1 MVGIRHVLIKPLQ
14 LLALLVSFDG
24 KVLGYGIDIRHDVG
38 YVIDVL
44 LSLPYYV
51 GHEVSVSC
59 HAQLFV

>member
-14 LLALLVSFDG
+14 LLTLLVSFDG

-38 YVIDVL
+38 YVVDVL
-44 LSLPYYV
+44 LSLPYNI
-51 GHEVSVSC
+51 GHEVGIRC